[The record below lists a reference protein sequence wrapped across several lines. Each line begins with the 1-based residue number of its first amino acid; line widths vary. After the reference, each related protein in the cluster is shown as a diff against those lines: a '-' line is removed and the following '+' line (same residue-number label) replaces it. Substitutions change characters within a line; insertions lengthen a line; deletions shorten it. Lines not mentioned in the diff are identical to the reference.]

1 MLRLKNII
9 KSMRTLI
16 LLLSLLLGS
25 PLANAQITKI
35 RSAKLSTNRNSVA
48 FICFLESVQDI
59 FVYNIEADSL
69 RRLTT
74 SESLNFD
81 EQYKTSLNWI
91 DDSNI
96 IFLSKHTGQVQQY
109 ILDIQR
115 GNLSS
120 YSTSEGDEYSL
131 CYSSQNKETYYV
143 SSVKGKEPAIFRRGL
158 VSYEP
163 KNVTSKNI
171 NYGFPQLSLDNKLL
185 TFYEMPIGNP
195 IIYSINEDVLLKT
208 KLPKKNVRILS
219 WTLDSNKFLYKHTKF
234 INGEPV
240 TSLCLYNLESHKS
253 STLIKNTNDLYST
266 ILMTDGNKYMYS
278 TSKKS
283 YLVDIDSESVEEH
296 DVKGDLVGWIVD
308 NVSLLIIA
316 NDKAFIYDIQNR
328 SEKPVV
334 N

>member
-16 LLLSLLLGS
+16 LLLSLLLSS
-25 PLANAQITKI
+25 PLINAQITKI
-35 RSAKLSTNRNSVA
+35 RSAKLSTKRNSVG
-48 FICFLESVQDI
+48 FICFMESVQDI

-120 YSTSEGDEYSL
+120 HSTSEGDEYSL
-131 CYSSQNKETYYV
+131 CYSPKSKETYYV
-143 SSVKGKEPAIFRRGL
+143 SSVRGKEPAIFRRGL
-158 VSYEP
+158 ISYEP
-163 KNVTSKNI
+163 KSITSKNI
-171 NYGFPQLSLDNKLL
+171 NYGFPQLSLDNRLL
-185 TFYEMPIGNP
+185 AFYEMPIGNP
-195 IIYSINEDVLLKT
+195 LIYSIESDKFLNL

-219 WTLDSNKFLYKHTKF
+219 WTVDSNKFIYKHTKF
-234 INGEPV
+234 IYGEPT
-240 TSLCLYNLESHKS
+240 TSLHLYDLTTHKS
-253 STLIKNTNDLYST
+253 STLMKNANDLYSA
-266 ILMTDGNKYMYS
+266 ILMTEGTKYMYS

-283 YLVDIDSESVEEH
+283 YLVDINSKNVEEH
-296 DVKGDLVGWIVD
+296 EVKGDLDSWIID
-308 NVSLLIIA
+308 NTSLLIIA

-328 SEKPVV
+328 KKKSII

>member
-1 MLRLKNII
+1 
-9 KSMRTLI
+9 MRILI
-16 LLLSLLLGS
+16 LLLFLLLSS
-25 PLANAQITKI
+25 PVVNAHITKI
-35 RSAKLSTNRNSVA
+35 RSAKLSMDRNSIA

-59 FVYNIEADSL
+59 FVYSLEADSL
-69 RRLTT
+69 KRLTT

-120 YSTSEGDEYSL
+120 HSTSEGDEYSL
-131 CYSSQNKETYYV
+131 CYSPQNKETYYV

-163 KNVTSKNI
+163 KRITTKNI
-171 NYGFPQLSLDNKLL
+171 NYGLSQLSLDNRFLA
-185 TFYEMPIGNP
+185 FYEMPIGNP
-195 IIYSINEDVLLKT
+195 LVYSIDDDELLKL
-208 KLPKKNVRILS
+208 KFPKKNVRILS
-219 WTLDSNKFLYKHTKF
+219 WSLDSKKILYKHTQFRDGKPM
-234 INGEPV
+234 I
-240 TSLCLYNLESHKS
+240 SLFLYDVNSDKS
-253 STLIKNTNDLYST
+253 ITLMKNANDLYSA

-283 YLVDIDSESVEEH
+283 YLVDIESERVEEH
-296 DVKGDLVGWIVD
+296 EVKGDLDSWIVD
-308 NVSLLIIA
+308 NTSLLIITD
-316 NDKAFIYDIQNR
+316 DKAFRYDIQNKK
-328 SEKPVV
+328 EKSII